1 MHNERLDEP
10 LSDEELE
17 LFVQY
22 LHRFANHDV
31 DISVRMEAGDPEH
44 PVYVLFGRDYP
55 PVGDAS
61 DYPRP
66 FADRR
71 RSASTDDINDGG

>member
-10 LSDEELE
+10 LSDEELK
-17 LFVQY
+17 LFTQY

-31 DISVRMEAGDPEH
+31 DISLSMEVGHPEH
-44 PVYVLFGRDYP
+44 PVYVVFGRDYP

-61 DYPRP
+61 DYRRL

-71 RSASTDDINDGG
+71 QVASQSDINDGG

>member
-10 LSDEELE
+10 LSDEELK
-17 LFVQY
+17 LFIQY

-31 DISVRMEAGDPEH
+31 DIFLSMEVGYPEH
-44 PVYVLFGRDYP
+44 PVYMVLGRDYP

-61 DYPRP
+61 DYRRP
-66 FADRR
+66 FTDRR
-71 RSASTDDINDGG
+71 QTTSTPGLVDGG